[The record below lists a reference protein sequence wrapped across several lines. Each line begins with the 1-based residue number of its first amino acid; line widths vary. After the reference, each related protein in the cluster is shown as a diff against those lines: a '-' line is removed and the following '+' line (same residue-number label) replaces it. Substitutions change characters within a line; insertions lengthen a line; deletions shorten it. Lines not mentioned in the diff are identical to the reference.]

1 MFTKKCGEKERQRD
15 RACTLLEDVR
25 LVMDAPEGLRRTAF
39 K

>member
-25 LVMDAPEGLRRTAF
+25 LVMDAPEGFRRTAF